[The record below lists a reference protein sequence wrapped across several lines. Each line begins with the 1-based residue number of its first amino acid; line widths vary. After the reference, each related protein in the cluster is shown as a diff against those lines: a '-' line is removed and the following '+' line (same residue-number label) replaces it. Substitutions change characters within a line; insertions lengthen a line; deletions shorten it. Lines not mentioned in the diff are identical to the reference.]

1 MKEGL
6 KLMSPP
12 PLVDWQPNGKGL
24 ISGHDGALL
33 ILSSDDTLA
42 IMLGHRLRCD
52 DERERA
58 K

>member
-6 KLMSPP
+6 KLMPP

-24 ISGHDGALL
+24 ISGRDGALL

-42 IMLGHRLRCD
+42 IMFGDRLRCD